1 MKLVKYIVSDL
12 RKIKDPSSCFFQ
24 CYLTASKYKIKIFN
38 KKRVADF
45 IDKTKSKTEFFWK
58 DIENRNEKYIKILR
72 SRLNKIHN
80 VDYSIEFWKRV
91 FSISL
96 LINIT
101 HLYQFYIQIKKNFD
115 PSTHFCEILSKKN
128 YCYVDNFEDQR
139 NLLYSSHL
147 GQEQLL
153 SLYINF
159 YYKEKYKEFS
169 SDHSKKKVINFLENI
184 YFKFSYITFKLRKKI
199 FDINFIFYSI
209 FNRYWCN
216 IFLNKKN
223 IKIGILG
230 SFFSPSY
237 FFELYRKSNGKI
249 APISIPQ
256 VKIVKKINFDLREII
271 SSYDGKNLDDF
282 DKFFFFSLKYLM
294 PKVLVE
300 GFNDVRKLHA
310 QEIKKFPR
318 LTYIL
323 SEAWL
328 GSTDINL
335 FRAFSYEQNCIK
347 TLYNEHNCIFHP
359 FAGNFSLFIS
369 KLVDKYLT
377 FGWKS
382 KIKNTVPLASLF
394 PFKISSKISSKKKI
408 YKILYVSYSAVKV
421 KTLYTSSYSQEGFA
435 AIKHLN
441 FVEHFFKLIPVN
453 VLKNINYR
461 PYPDDYFLPGLRYD
475 KEKILKKYLR
485 HVNCMNTYQVKTQTC
500 KEQMSMAGIVVID
513 SISTAYLE
521 ALMMNIPTLC
531 LFDKTTMYLNNNSK
545 DFFDDLIAA
554 KIFHKTP
561 KSAAK
566 HLLKVYREP
575 LLWWNSKKTQN
586 LKDKWLKRNFGEPKL
601 MLDYLQNLAS
611 SKNL

>member
-12 RKIKDPSSCFFQ
+12 RKIKGPSSCFFQ
-24 CYLTASKYKIKIFN
+24 CHLTASKYKIKNFN
-38 KKRVADF
+38 KRVADF
-45 IDKTKSKTEFFWK
+45 IDKDKSKTTFFWK

-80 VDYSIEFWKRV
+80 VDYSKEFWKQV
-91 FSISL
+91 FSTDL
-96 LINIT
+96 LRNIT
-101 HLYQFYIQIKKNFD
+101 FLYQFYIQIKKNFD
-115 PSTHFCEILSKKN
+115 PLIHYCEILSKEN
-128 YCYVDNFEDQR
+128 YRYVHNFEDQR
-139 NLLYSSHL
+139 YLLYSTHL

-159 YYKEKYKEFS
+159 YYGGKYKEFS
-169 SDHSKKKVINFLENI
+169 FGHPKKKVINFLEKI
-184 YFKFSYITFKLRKKI
+184 YFKFRYITFKFRKKI
-199 FDINFIFYSI
+199 FDINFIFY
-209 FNRYWCN
+209 FLYRYWLK
-216 IFLNKKN
+216 ISLNKKN

-230 SFFSPSY
+230 SFFAPSY

-249 APISIPQ
+249 AQISIPQ
-256 VKIVKKINFDLREII
+256 VKIVKKINFELREII
-271 SSYDGKNLDDF
+271 SNYDNKNLDDF
-282 DKFFFFSLKYLM
+282 DKFFFFSLKYLI
-294 PKVLVE
+294 PNVLVE
-300 GFNDVRKLHA
+300 GFNHVKKLHA
-310 QEIKKFPR
+310 QEIKKYPR

-323 SEAWL
+323 SESWL

-335 FRAFSYEQNCIK
+335 FRAFSYEQNSIK

-359 FAGNFSLFIS
+359 FTGNFVLFLS
-369 KLVDKYLT
+369 KLVHKYLT

-394 PFKISSKISSKKKI
+394 PFKISSKKKKI
-408 YKILYVSYSAVKV
+408 YKILYVSYNAVKV
-421 KTLYTSSYSQEGFA
+421 KTLYTSSYSQESFA

-441 FVEHFFKLIPVN
+441 FVDRFFKLIPLN

-461 PYPDDYFLPGLRYD
+461 PYPDDYFMPGLMYD

-485 HVNCMNTYQVKTQTC
+485 HVNCMNAFQVKTQSC
-500 KEQMSMAGIVVID
+500 KEQMSMAEIVVID

-521 ALMMNIPTLC
+521 SLMMNIPTLC
-531 LFDKTTMYLNNNSK
+531 LFDKTSMHLNNNYK

-586 LKDKWLKRNFGEPKL
+586 LKEKWLKKNFGEPKL